1 MLLIIESILRRWKNI
16 NKEQAFIKLEKK
28 YIADINSNIY
38 LKDVADI
45 FCINGNIQKF
55 LEGLKVYGT
64 NNTEENVYI
73 SSTDIISKIQSQ
85 KDNVDVVMVGEQEI
99 LIQVQK
105 PKNKNIIV
113 EFLKVFLI
121 CIILFLGA
129 GLAIVNFHEDVN
141 MKKSME
147 RLYYIITGESKDNP
161 LMLVIPYSIG
171 IGIGMWAFFGRMVG
185 KSKKEEP
192 GPLEV
197 ENYLYD
203 KNVGDFLTDDLK
215 NKKQSK

>member
-1 MLLIIESILRRWKNI
+1 MESISGRWKNI

-28 YIADINSNIY
+28 YIADINSNIS

-45 FCINGNIQKF
+45 SCSNGNIQKF
-55 LEGLKVYGT
+55 LEGLKVYGA

-73 SSTDIISKIQSQ
+73 SSTDIISKIQNQ

-105 PKNKNIIV
+105 SKNKNIIV

-121 CIILFLGA
+121 CIVLFLGA
-129 GLAIVNFHEDVN
+129 GLAIINFHEDVN

-147 RLYYIITGESKDNP
+147 RIYYIITGESKDNP

-171 IGIGMWAFFGRMVG
+171 IGVGMWAFFGRMIG
-185 KSKKEEP
+185 KSKKDEP

>member
-1 MLLIIESILRRWKNI
+1 MMESILERWKNI

-45 FCINGNIQKF
+45 FCSNGNIQKF

-73 SSTDIISKIQSQ
+73 SSIDIINKIQSQ

-121 CIILFLGA
+121 CILLFLGA
-129 GLAIVNFHEDVN
+129 GLAIINFHEDVN

-147 RLYYIITGESKDNP
+147 RLYYIITGESKKNP
-161 LMLVIPYSIG
+161 LMIVIPYSIG
-171 IGIGMWAFFGRMVG
+171 IGVGMWAFFGRMMG

-197 ENYLYD
+197 ERYLYD
-203 KNVGDFLTDDLK
+203 KNVDDFLTDDLK